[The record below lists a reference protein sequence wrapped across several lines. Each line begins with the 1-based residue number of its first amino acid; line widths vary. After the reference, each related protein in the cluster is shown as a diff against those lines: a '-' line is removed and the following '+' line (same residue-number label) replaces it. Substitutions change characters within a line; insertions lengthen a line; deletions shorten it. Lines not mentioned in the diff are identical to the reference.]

1 MARYIMEEMPDL
13 QKTGK
18 RITYPKFARINNA
31 DLKELAQRVSH
42 VSSFSAGDI
51 EGVLLQTAIEMAH
64 LMAEGR
70 SVKIDGIGTF
80 TPSLKLRKGKEREE
94 AEEGGQ
100 HRNAQS
106 ISIGGV
112 NFRVDK
118 VMLRNICE
126 RCRLE
131 RDSRKRQRSSQ
142 KFTPEE
148 RLALAVEFL
157 DEHPFL
163 TVREYRR
170 MTGLLQTAATTEL
183 KRWGEQPDSG
193 IGTSGRGTH
202 RVYVKK
208 NISETE
214 CSE

>member
-18 RITYPKFARINNA
+18 RITYPKFARIDNA
-31 DLKELAQRVSH
+31 SIKELARRVGD
-42 VSSFSAGDI
+42 VSGFSAGDI

-80 TPSLKLRKGKEREE
+80 TPSLTLGRDKERED
-94 AEEGGQ
+94 AKEGGK

-106 ISIGGV
+106 IFIGGV
-112 NFRVDK
+112 NFRVDREM
-118 VMLRNICE
+118 VRNISE

-131 RDSRKRQRSSQ
+131 RAPWKKQKSSN
-142 KFTPEE
+142 KFTPEQ
-148 RLALAVEFL
+148 RLALALKYL

-163 TVREYRR
+163 TVWEYRKL
-170 MTGLLQTAATTEL
+170 TGLLQTAATNEL
-183 KRWGEQPDSG
+183 RKWGHQPDSG
-193 IGTSGRGTH
+193 IEITGRGTH
-202 RVYVKK
+202 RVYTKK
-208 NISETE
+208 KIVEE
-214 CSE
+214 GQ